1 MERGNTMKIN
11 LPVTLNPISR
21 RKDKSVKLSFETR
34 ELQSDEILTLMSLEG
49 SEMWACLATNEDEI
63 EVPEERAE
71 VEGKTQAQRIRAVLY
86 ILYKQDT
93 ERGKFV
99 GTFES
104 YYQEK
109 TEKYIEHLKQK
120 IDA

>member
-1 MERGNTMKIN
+1 MKIN